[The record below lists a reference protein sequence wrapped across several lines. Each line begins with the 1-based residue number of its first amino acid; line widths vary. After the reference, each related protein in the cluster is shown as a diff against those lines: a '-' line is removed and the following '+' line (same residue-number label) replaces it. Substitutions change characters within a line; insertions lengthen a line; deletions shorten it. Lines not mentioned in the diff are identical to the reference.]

1 MQMKKYFILALI
13 TMFASYADA
22 QQLPAVS
29 FYMHDYVRTSPGS
42 LGSKD
47 MICANIIGKNTFTG
61 FPGNPQNV
69 FLNAQVPFKLLG
81 GKHGAGLSLYRETW
95 GFYSDIDIK
104 LGYAFRFNVG
114 DGTLGI
120 GVNGGIRQ
128 KNLKAKW
135 NYTNVMDQND
145 PGIPPDNAENLM
157 AANVGVGLFYRAEDI
172 YLGAS
177 VLNVYSQE
185 FDYSK
190 ASSTATT
197 TTSSAK
203 EVVRPHYYVTAG
215 YSLQLSNPA
224 YEFEPSVN
232 LFSDGSTVTFD
243 INGTVA
249 YNKKL
254 WGGVSYRAG
263 SAVIG
268 MLGLMILD
276 GVKVGYAYDFQ
287 TSALTQHSTGSHE
300 ILINYCFKIGVEKAP
315 QRYKSIRYL

>member
-1 MQMKKYFILALI
+1 MKKYFILALI
-13 TMFASYADA
+13 IMFTICAGA
-22 QQLPAVS
+22 QQLPVVS
-29 FYMHDYVRTSPGS
+29 FYMHDYVRTNPGS

-47 MICANIIGKNTFTG
+47 MVCANIIGKNTFTG

-69 FLNAQVPFKLLG
+69 FLNAEVPFNLFG
-81 GKHGAGLSLYRETW
+81 GKHGAGISIFRETW

-104 LGYAFRFNVG
+104 LGYAFRFSVG

-120 GVNGGIRQ
+120 GLNGGIRQ
-128 KNLKAKW
+128 KDLKPAW
-135 NYTNVMDQND
+135 EGTPTNNPSTDM
-145 PGIPPDNAENLM
+145 GIPQGDVENLM
-157 AANVGVGLFYRAEDI
+157 AANVGVGLFYRSEDI

-185 FDYSK
+185 FDYSE
-190 ASSTATT
+190 ASTTT
-197 TTSSAK
+197 TTSTAK
-203 EVVRPHYYVTAG
+203 ETIRPHYYVTAG
-215 YSLQLSNPA
+215 YSVQLSNPA

-243 INGTVA
+243 INGTLA
-249 YNKKL
+249 YNKKI

-287 TSALTQHSTGSHE
+287 TSALSQYSTGSHE
-300 ILINYCFKIGVEKAP
+300 ILINYCFKLGVDKTP